1 MAKVQP
7 LGYRYNME
15 FYSPQY
21 PKVDKSDY
29 MRPDYRTTLY
39 WNPSVTTDDAGKVR
53 VQFYSSDVSKHY
65 LLTIE
70 GVMANGRPVSWQG
83 LINI

>member
-1 MAKVQP
+1 
-7 LGYRYNME
+7 
-15 FYSPQY
+15 
-21 PKVDKSDY
+21 